1 MWDDLKN
8 TMQRLTR
15 NINRRQLELRKPS
28 GEPVF
33 RLALTWVLLLAFIAL
48 WVQMVWLLAIT
59 VIVLLVLKYQ
69 FVLVRRD
76 GGWGP

>member
-8 TMQRLTR
+8 TLQRLTR

-33 RLALTWVLLLAFIAL
+33 RLALAWVLLLAFIAL
-48 WVQMVWLLAIT
+48 WMQIVWLLAIT
-59 VIVLLVLKYQ
+59 VIILLVLKYQ

-76 GGWGP
+76 GDLNP